1 MDNALCF
8 RFGGVDGANANSN
21 NVAFTIKHTKLY
33 VPVVNCQQRSIKNYQ
48 NFWAKDLNDQ
58 RIGISIKPKMKI
70 KI

>member
-48 NFWAKDLNDQ
+48 NF
-58 RIGISIKPKMKI
+58 
-70 KI
+70 